1 MATGAFEVADA
12 FEANELFHRNGWT
25 DGLPIVPPTP
35 ELVEQCL
42 EAALLEPDSILG
54 VEPVRGLVVTAGKVA
69 INAVMA
75 GCRPENLPVVAAA
88 IEAMCD
94 PAYLLHGSAA
104 STGGSAPLVIVN
116 GPIRAAIG
124 LNATDNALGGGA
136 RANAVIG
143 RAVRL
148 VLINLLGCVPG
159 ALDHSTLGQPGK
171 VSFCLA
177 EDEDASPWI
186 PLAQERG
193 VPEGVSAVTVLACAP
208 PRQVMNEWTTV
219 PEEICET
226 FAAEIRANMCGYSI
240 WPGNYVLVI
249 PKQLRDLLA
258 AAGWQKSDVRN
269 YVWQR
274 ARVKRRD
281 WRAWGKGALVD
292 RDGHDPDQEFV
303 AFDSPDDLLV
313 VAAGGSAGG
322 FAAVVPPWLGNRAR
336 AVTKAIGACLDCGP
350 GEER

>member
-1 MATGAFEVADA
+1 MGARTFEVADG
-12 FEANELFHRNGWT
+12 FEANELFGRNGWT

-35 ELVEQCL
+35 ELVRVAL
-42 EAALLEPDSILG
+42 DAALLEPDRILG
-54 VEPVRGLVVTAGKVA
+54 VEPVRGLAITAEKVA
-69 INAVMA
+69 VNAVMA
-75 GCRPENLPVVAAA
+75 GCRSAHLPVVAAA
-88 IEAMCD
+88 VEAMCE
-94 PAYLLHGSAA
+94 PAYLLHGIST
-104 STGGSAPLVIVN
+104 STGGSAPVAIVN
-116 GPIRAAIG
+116 GPIQAALG
-124 LNATDNALGGGA
+124 LNAIDNALGGGGP
-136 RANAVIG
+136 NAVIG
-143 RAVRL
+143 RALRL

-159 ALDHSTLGQPGK
+159 VLDHSTLGHPGK
-171 VSFCLA
+171 VSFCVA
-177 EDEDASPWI
+177 EDEEGSPWV

-258 AAGWQKSDVRN
+258 AAGWQKADVRN
-269 YVWQR
+269 HVWRR
-274 ARVKRRD
+274 ARVKRSD
-281 WRAWGKGALVD
+281 WRGWGKGALVD
-292 RDGHDPDQEFV
+292 GGDPDQEF
-303 AFDSPDDLLV
+303 AALECPDDLLV

-322 FAAVVPPWLGNRAR
+322 FAAVIPPWLGNRAR
-336 AVTKAIGACLDCGP
+336 AVTKGIGVCLDCAP

>member
-1 MATGAFEVADA
+1 MGARTFEVADG
-12 FEANELFHRNGWT
+12 FEANELFGRNGWT

-35 ELVEQCL
+35 ELVRAAL
-42 EAALLEPDSILG
+42 HAALLEPDRILG
-54 VEPVRGLVVTAGKVA
+54 VEPVRGLAITAEKVA
-69 INAVMA
+69 VNAVMA
-75 GCRPENLPVVAAA
+75 GCRSAHLPVVAAA
-88 IEAMCD
+88 VEAMCE

-104 STGGSAPLVIVN
+104 STGGSAPVVIVN
-116 GPIRAAIG
+116 GPIRAALG
-124 LNATDNALGGGA
+124 LNAIDNALGGGGP
-136 RANAVIG
+136 NAVIG
-143 RAVRL
+143 RALRL

-159 ALDHSTLGQPGK
+159 VLDHSTLGHPGK
-171 VSFCLA
+171 VSFCVA
-177 EDEDASPWI
+177 EDEEGSPWV

-258 AAGWQKSDVRN
+258 AAGWQKADVRN
-269 YVWQR
+269 HVWRR
-274 ARVKRRD
+274 ARVKRSD
-281 WRAWGKGALVD
+281 WRGWGKGALVD
-292 RDGHDPDQEFV
+292 GGDPDQEF
-303 AFDSPDDLLV
+303 AALECPDDLLV

-322 FAAVVPPWLGNRAR
+322 FAAVIPPWLGNRAR
-336 AVTKAIGACLDCGP
+336 AVTKGIGVCLDCAP

>member
-1 MATGAFEVADA
+1 VAASFLEVVDGA
-12 FEANELFHRNGWT
+12 EANDVFARKGWT
-25 DGLPIVPPTP
+25 DGLRIVPPTP
-35 ELVEQCL
+35 ELVRAGL
-42 EAALLEPDSILG
+42 DAALLEPDSILG
-54 VEPVRGLVVTAGKVA
+54 VEPVRGLVITAEKVA

-75 GCRPENLPVVAAA
+75 GCRPSDFAVVAAA
-88 IEAMCD
+88 VEAMCE

-104 STGGSAPLVIVN
+104 STGGSAPLLIVN
-116 GPIRAAIG
+116 GPIRVAVG
-124 LNATDNALGGGA
+124 LNTTDNALGGGA

-143 RAVRL
+143 RALRL

-159 ALDHSTLGQPGK
+159 TLDHSTLGHPGK
-171 VSFCLA
+171 VSFCVA
-177 EDEDASPWI
+177 EDEEGSPWV
-186 PLAQERG
+186 PLARERG

-208 PRQVMNEWTTV
+208 PRQVMNEWTTD

-249 PKQLRDLLA
+249 PKQLRDHLT
-258 AAGWQKSDVRN
+258 AAGWQKSDVRD
-269 YVWQR
+269 YVWRR
-274 ARVKRRD
+274 ARVKRSD

-292 RDGHDPDQEFV
+292 RGDPDQEF
-303 AFDSPDDLLV
+303 AALDSPDDLLV
-313 VAAGGSAGG
+313 VAAGGPAGG

-336 AVTKAIGACLDCGP
+336 AVTKGIGVCLDCGP

>member
-1 MATGAFEVADA
+1 MAARRLDVADA
-12 FEANELFHRNGWT
+12 IEANDLFTRNGWT

-35 ELVEQCL
+35 ELVGRSL
-42 EAALLEPDSILG
+42 EAALLEPESILG
-54 VEPVRGLVVTAGKVA
+54 VEPVRGLVITAEKVA

-75 GCRPENLPVVAAA
+75 GCRPEDFPVVAAA
-88 IEAMCD
+88 VEAMCE

-104 STGGSAPLVIVN
+104 STGGSAPLLIVS

-143 RAVRL
+143 RALRL
-148 VLINLLGCVPG
+148 VLVNLLGCVAG
-159 ALDHSTLGQPGK
+159 VLDHSTLGHPGK
-171 VSFCLA
+171 ISFCVA
-177 EDEDASPWI
+177 EDEEGSPWI
-186 PLAQERG
+186 PLARERG
-193 VPEGVSAVTVLACAP
+193 VPDGASAVTVLACGP

-240 WPGNYVLVI
+240 WPGNYALVI
-249 PKQLRDLLA
+249 PKQLRDHLV

-269 YVWQR
+269 YVWER

-292 RDGHDPDQEFV
+292 RGDPDQEF
-303 AFDSPDDLLV
+303 AALGSPDDLLV
-313 VAAGGSAGG
+313 VAAGGPAGG

-336 AVTKAIGACLDCGP
+336 AVTKGIGLCLDCGP

>member
-1 MATGAFEVADA
+1 MGARSLEVADA
-12 FEANELFHRNGWT
+12 VEANELFGRNGWT

-35 ELVEQCL
+35 ELVHRCL
-42 EAALLEPDSILG
+42 ETALLEPDSILG
-54 VEPVRGLVVTAGKVA
+54 VEPVRGLVITAEKVA
-69 INAVMA
+69 VNAVMA
-75 GCRPENLPVVAAA
+75 GCRPEDLPVVVAAL
-88 IEAMCD
+88 EAMCE

-104 STGGSAPLVIVN
+104 STGGSAPLIIVN
-116 GPIRAAIG
+116 GPIRHAVG

-159 ALDHSTLGQPGK
+159 TLDHSTLGHPGK
-171 VSFCLA
+171 VSFCVA
-177 EDEDASPWI
+177 EDEEASPWI
-186 PLAQERG
+186 PLSQERG
-193 VPEGVSAVTVLACAP
+193 VPLGVSAVTVLACAP

-258 AAGWQKSDVRN
+258 AAGWQKADVRQ
-269 YVWQR
+269 YVRER
-274 ARVKRRD
+274 ARVKRSE
-281 WRAWGKGALVD
+281 WRAWGKRALVD
-292 RDGHDPDQEFV
+292 CDGHDPDQEF
-303 AFDSPDDLLV
+303 AALESPDDLLV

-322 FAAVVPPWLGNRAR
+322 FAAIIPPWLGNRGR
-336 AVTKAIGACLDCGP
+336 AVTKGIGVCLDCGP

>member
-1 MATGAFEVADA
+1 
-12 FEANELFHRNGWT
+12 
-25 DGLPIVPPTP
+25 
-35 ELVEQCL
+35 
-42 EAALLEPDSILG
+42 
-54 VEPVRGLVVTAGKVA
+54 
-69 INAVMA
+69 
-75 GCRPENLPVVAAA
+75 
-88 IEAMCD
+88 MCE
-94 PAYLLHGSAA
+94 PAYLLHGSSA

-116 GPIRAAIG
+116 GPIRPAIG
-124 LNATDNALGGGA
+124 LKATDNALGGGA

-143 RAVRL
+143 RALRL
-148 VLINLLGCVPG
+148 VLINLLGCAPG
-159 ALDHSTLGQPGK
+159 TLDHSTLGHPGK

-177 EDEDASPWI
+177 EDEEGSPWI

-193 VPEGVSAVTVLACAP
+193 VPDGASAVTVLACAP

-258 AAGWQKSDVRN
+258 AAGWQKSDVRH

-274 ARVKRRD
+274 ARVTRKE

-292 RDGHDPDQEFV
+292 RDGHDPDQEF
-303 AFDSPDDLLV
+303 AALESPDDLLV

-336 AVTKAIGACLDCGP
+336 AVTKAIGLCLDCGP

>member
-1 MATGAFEVADA
+1 MEARPLEVADA
-12 FEANELFHRNGWT
+12 AEANELFSRNGWT

-35 ELVEQCL
+35 ELV
-42 EAALLEPDSILG
+42 
-54 VEPVRGLVVTAGKVA
+54 RGASTRRCSNRIRFSASSRCGASVITAEKVA

-75 GCRPENLPVVAAA
+75 GCRPDDFPVVAAA
-88 IEAMCD
+88 VEAMCE

-104 STGGSAPLVIVN
+104 STGGSAPVVIVN
-116 GPIRAAIG
+116 GPIRQAIG

-159 ALDHSTLGQPGK
+159 TLDHSTLGHPGK

-177 EDEDASPWI
+177 EDEEGSPWA

-249 PKQLRDLLA
+249 PPQL
-258 AAGWQKSDVRN
+258 GTS
-269 YVWQR
+269 
-274 ARVKRRD
+274 
-281 WRAWGKGALVD
+281 WRA
-292 RDGHDPDQEFV
+292 P
-303 AFDSPDDLLV
+303 
-313 VAAGGSAGG
+313 GGRRPTCGTTSGG
-322 FAAVVPPWLGNRAR
+322 
-336 AVTKAIGACLDCGP
+336 GP
-350 GEER
+350 G